1 MKNTEKYNY
10 FFSRIFQITFIYF
23 TTWSLLLNVLYYM
36 GVLRRYQES
45 ILFVTITVAFLGSV
59 LVYIYP
65 KKIMI
70 QNFNIEIKGYEY
82 QLFDLF
88 CHQLP
93 LFLLLIFYDPKIKPD
108 NLLFGVVLILIYVII
123 FNPLKIY
130 NFDSIKQSDSKE
142 EGFKIDRYVNKFLT
156 KKTRHF
162 VAVFMIVSYFVIA
175 ICAIKLKI
183 FN

>member
-45 ILFVTITVAFLGSV
+45 ILFVTITVAFLGAV

-108 NLLFGVVLILIYVII
+108 NLLFDKDD
-123 FNPLKIY
+123 NLKIIDFGLAREHNVEATVG
-130 NFDSIKQSDSKE
+130 NFTQ
-142 EGFKIDRYVNKFLT
+142 
-156 KKTRHF
+156 
-162 VAVFMIVSYFVIA
+162 AVGTPFYM
-175 ICAIKLKI
+175 
-183 FN
+183 